1 MDLIESTQEFLL
13 NCPQKIYLHT
23 WADGGIPRAKTVDE
37 IFAELASMKWCHFGR
52 ISYNCAEV
60 LVFRDDPT
68 HKYLNR
74 MVTVTFIDLTNCD
87 EDDFASEPPIEVVDL
102 SDPIIIDLTE

>member
-1 MDLIESTQEFLL
+1 M
-13 NCPQKIYLHT
+13 
-23 WADGGIPRAKTVDE
+23 KTVDE
-37 IFAELASMKWCHFGR
+37 IFAELASMKWHHFGT

-87 EDDFASEPPIEVVDL
+87 EDDFASDPQTTFIDL
-102 SDPIIIDLTE
+102 SKPQITVIDLTE

>member
-1 MDLIESTQEFLL
+1 MDLIESTQEYLL
-13 NCPQKIYLHT
+13 NCPQHISLWKGDFGAHT
-23 WADGGIPRAKTVDE
+23 MKTVDE

-87 EDDFASEPPIEVVDL
+87 EDDFASEPEPE
-102 SDPIIIDLTE
+102 PEPPATIIDLTE

>member
-1 MDLIESTQEFLL
+1 MDLIDSTQEFLL
-13 NCPQKIYLHT
+13 NYPQQISLWKGDFGSHT
-23 WADGGIPRAKTVDE
+23 MKTVDE
-37 IFAELASMKWCHFGR
+37 IFAELASLKWGHFEL

-74 MVTVTFIDLTNCD
+74 IVTVTFIDLTNCD

-102 SDPIIIDLTE
+102 SDPLIIDLTE

>member
-1 MDLIESTQEFLL
+1 MEHYRTQAPGSATYALKL
-13 NCPQKIYLHT
+13 
-23 WADGGIPRAKTVDE
+23 AKTVDE
-37 IFAELASMKWCHFGR
+37 IFAELASMKWGHFEL

-102 SDPIIIDLTE
+102 SDPLIIDLTE

>member
-1 MDLIESTQEFLL
+1 M
-13 NCPQKIYLHT
+13 
-23 WADGGIPRAKTVDE
+23 KTVDE
-37 IFAELASMKWCHFGR
+37 IFAELASLKWGHFEL

-74 MVTVTFIDLTNCD
+74 IVTVTFIDLTNCD
-87 EDDFASEPPIEVVDL
+87 EDDFASESEPEPE
-102 SDPIIIDLTE
+102 PHATIIDLTE